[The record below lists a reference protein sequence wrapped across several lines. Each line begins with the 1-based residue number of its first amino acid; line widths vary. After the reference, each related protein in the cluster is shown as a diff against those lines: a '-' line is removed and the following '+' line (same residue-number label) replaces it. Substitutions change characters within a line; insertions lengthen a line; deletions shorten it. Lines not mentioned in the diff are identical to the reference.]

1 MAEVSDCLIVTCPET
16 ASTRASVNAPVL
28 DALGPRGFIVNVA
41 RGGIIAEAALIEAL
55 TSGRIAGAGLE
66 VFWDEPRVPA
76 ALLTMDNVV
85 LTPHIGSSTREIRE
99 HRGATLLANL
109 RAHFS
114 GTIVP
119 DRLA

>member
-1 MAEVSDCLIVTCPET
+1 M
-16 ASTRASVNAPVL
+16 NAPVL
-28 DALGPRGFIVNVA
+28 DALGRDGYLVNVA
-41 RGGIIAEAALIEAL
+41 RGGIVEEVALLEAL
-55 TSGRIAGAGLE
+55 RSGRIAGAGLE

-99 HRGATLLANL
+99 HRGTTLLANL

-114 GTIVP
+114 GAPVP